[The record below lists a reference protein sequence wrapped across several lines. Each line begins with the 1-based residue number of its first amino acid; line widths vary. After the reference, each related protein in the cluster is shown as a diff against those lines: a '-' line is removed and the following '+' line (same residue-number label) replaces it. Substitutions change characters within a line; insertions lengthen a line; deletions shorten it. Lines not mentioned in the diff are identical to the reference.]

1 MLFRSY
7 GPRLAPVEASA
18 RDDVDVDNGGMA
30 KRSNP
35 VHVIWDEAPRA
46 LSFLIDKCGFAGPE
60 LTADGVAYHRPGLP
74 VCMGYWSWKNE
85 RGFSTTLAQVSSD
98 GTDVRAA
105 LGMLYAAYGLGP
117 ARDVPEGAGTLY
129 VIRNRIG
136 QHAAALRR
144 LVPYL
149 DSGDADAL
157 FRRCSRAAAQ

>member
-1 MLFRSY
+1 M
-7 GPRLAPVEASA
+7 GAAE

-35 VHVIWDEAPRA
+35 VQVIWDEAPWA
-46 LSFLIDKCGFAGPE
+46 LSFLIDECGFAGPE
-60 LTADGVAYHRPGLP
+60 LTADGVAYHRPGLHI
-74 VCMGYWSWKNE
+74 CMEYWSWKNE
-85 RGFSTTLAQVSSD
+85 HGFTTTLAQVGSD
-98 GTDVRAA
+98 GTEVRAA
-105 LGMLYAAYGLGP
+105 LGMLYAACGLGP

-129 VIRNRIG
+129 VIRKRIG

-149 DSGDADAL
+149 DGGDADAL